1 MSETTIKVGII
12 SFDWETLADF
22 GVNFGRVNAEDL
34 YLTAIE
40 EVNDRGGVHGRL
52 LEPISCVFLPVGP
65 TDGDRVCLELTE
77 DNEVFVVIGTTL
89 NDQILCFTEQH
100 KTAAD
105 VASGM
110 TPSTIERADAP
121 YAAIIDSVDRRTN
134 SFLTIMTD
142 HGVLDDATVGVL
154 GAVDVSPESYHTMFA
169 ALTDAKFD
177 PVAGLIGGNAEDLEA
192 SAREQEVIA
201 ELMREA
207 GVNVSVSTSGVP
219 LVMANMRS
227 AGYETD
233 QWLLSALMTGR
244 GLTEEG
250 IPFDY
255 LDGALGVSN
264 TLLGSSEQ
272 PTLGDDP
279 LVARSVDDLVE

>member
-1 MSETTIKVGII
+1 
-12 SFDWETLADF
+12 
-22 GVNFGRVNAEDL
+22 
-34 YLTAIE
+34 
-40 EVNDRGGVHGRL
+40 
-52 LEPISCVFLPVGP
+52 
-65 TDGDRVCLELTE
+65 
-77 DNEVFVVIGTTL
+77 
-89 NDQILCFTEQH
+89 
-100 KTAAD
+100 
-105 VASGM
+105 
-110 TPSTIERADAP
+110 
-121 YAAIIDSVDRRTN
+121 
-134 SFLTIMTD
+134 
-142 HGVLDDATVGVL
+142 
-154 GAVDVSPESYHTMFA
+154 
-169 ALTDAKFD
+169 
-177 PVAGLIGGNAEDLEA
+177 
-192 SAREQEVIA
+192 VIA